1 MQIAFYSVTG
11 RVRDFVG
18 RLPCKAY
25 EISPADPLYEMT
37 EPFVLILPT
46 YERFYFEAVE
56 EFLGFKQNEHLLRGV
71 AGSGNRNFGDDYVF
85 IAKEF
90 SKEYHVP
97 FIYDFEH
104 SGTERD
110 IQAFEREVKS
120 IANTATS
127 GKTERTDVLPTQ

>member
-1 MQIAFYSVTG
+1 MNMQIAFFSVTG

-18 RLPCKAY
+18 RLSYKSH
-25 EISPADPLYEMT
+25 EISPTDPLFEMT

-56 EFLGFKQNEHLLRGV
+56 EFLGFKQNSDFLKGV

-90 SKEYHVP
+90 SNGYHVP

-104 SGTERD
+104 SGTMQD
-110 IQAFEREVKS
+110 IQAFEREVET
-120 IANTATS
+120 IAISTTS
-127 GKTERTDVLPTQ
+127 GKTERTGVL